1 MKRRSLILMIL
12 IVLLPVSLLTWLG
25 VRMARDEQSV
35 TQQRFRSVMQQRL
48 DDVNRQ
54 VALRFE
60 ESQRRLHQITSLDDF
75 DLPVLREVVRSEPQ
89 VTQLFVLSPDGRLMY
104 PNPAGVLNGSEL
116 TFLNQAARM
125 FTQWDLQNAIA
136 RTEAGVGGDRSAIA
150 MSGGAGGAFRS
161 EVEQRQSPSQQQAD
175 LSYGSTESFLNDQV
189 AAGSLSGE
197 AQSIQQQAA
206 PMAADAP
213 PTPSPLEELI
223 AAIKSVKNAGA
234 EKKAPALD
242 SATVEQNASP
252 SVRMA
257 APPGDSVRSKA
268 EVSQQP
274 APSDPFDAA
283 APAMADGAR
292 GKLSATTSRSA
303 RTGPATGT
311 AEETQATTEAAT
323 QAAPLQSEPML
334 GAAEP
339 AMDAVELPSPMSV
352 GSANYGLEL
361 AAPQMA
367 APEFSPRAET
377 REQPAPFLPSNGWF
391 VWYWDRGLNLIY
403 WQRRPSGHIVGA
415 ALERAR
421 WISDLISWLP
431 ETDRSASKL
440 DSSDVQT
447 AFRVLSSSSEVVY
460 EWGDDVTTD
469 AVPFCEAPVAAPL
482 ASWRLQ
488 CFIPP
493 DQIATGGGRSAY
505 LGFAAGLGAFAITL
519 TSLAWLL
526 YRDYSR
532 DMREASQQ
540 VSFVNQVSHELKT
553 PLTNIR
559 LYADLLEHDLEQVE
573 ADQSEKPLR
582 RLEVISSEAQRLSRL
597 IGNVLTFA
605 RQQRKTLQLH
615 PVSVNVIELVRQIA
629 DRFTPSLQNHGI
641 EIQVSGEPGNDL
653 WLDPDFVEQ
662 ILGNLISNVEK
673 YAASGQRLE
682 IRVAASSG
690 FATIDVIDAGPGIPT
705 AHRASVF
712 QPFSRLSSDLRAST
726 GTGIGLSITRE
737 LARLH
742 GGDVELKDSAT
753 GCWFQVR
760 LKSQR

>member
-1 MKRRSLILMIL
+1 
-12 IVLLPVSLLTWLG
+12 
-25 VRMARDEQSV
+25 MARDEQSV

-48 DDVNRQ
+48 EDVNRQ

-75 DLPVLREVVRSEPQ
+75 DLPLLREVVRSEPQ

-136 RTEAGVGGDRSAIA
+136 RTEAGAGGDRSAIA

-161 EVEQRQSPSQQQAD
+161 EVEQRQSRSQQQTVP
-175 LSYGSTESFLNDQV
+175 SYGSSENSLNDQV
-189 AAGSLSGE
+189 ASGSLPAES
-197 AQSIQQQAA
+197 QMIQQQAA
-206 PMAADAP
+206 PMEADAP
-213 PTPSPLEELI
+213 PAPSALEELV
-223 AAIKSVKNAGA
+223 AAIKSVKSAGA
-234 EKKAPALD
+234 DKRATTSD
-242 SATVEQNASP
+242 SAKLDETASP
-252 SVRMA
+252 AVKMA
-257 APPGDSVRSKA
+257 APPGNSVRSKTEA
-268 EVSQQP
+268 SQQP
-274 APSDPFDAA
+274 TPSDPLEAA
-283 APAMADGAR
+283 APAMAEGAR
-292 GKLSATTSRSA
+292 GNLSAPSARSA
-303 RTGPATGT
+303 RRGPANGT
-311 AEETQATTEAAT
+311 AVETQVSTEVATP
-323 QAAPLQSEPML
+323 AAPPQSEPAFS
-334 GAAEP
+334 AADP
-339 AMDAVELPSPMSV
+339 AMAAAELPSPMSV
-352 GSANYGLEL
+352 ESSNNGLEM
-361 AAPQMA
+361 AAPEMV

-440 DSSDVQT
+440 ESSDVQT

-615 PVSVNVIELVRQIA
+615 PVAVNVIELVRQIA

-641 EIQVSGEPGNDL
+641 EIQVSGEPGHDL

-673 YAASGQRLE
+673 YAATGKQLE
-682 IRVAASSG
+682 IRVAVSSEY
-690 FATIDVIDAGPGIPT
+690 ATIDVIDAGPGISA
-705 AHRASVF
+705 AHRSSVF

-753 GCWFQVR
+753 GCWFRVR

>member
-54 VALRFE
+54 VSLRFE
-60 ESQRRLHQITSLDDF
+60 ESQRRLHQITSIDDF
-75 DLPVLREVVRSEPQ
+75 ELPALREVVRSEPQ
-89 VTQLFVLSPDGRLMY
+89 VTQLFVLSPDGRLLY

-136 RTEAGVGGDRSAIA
+136 RTEAGVGGDRSAVA
-150 MSGGAGGAFRS
+150 MSGGGGAFRS
-161 EVEQRQSPSQQQAD
+161 EVEERQSRSQQQAD
-175 LSYGSTESFLNDQV
+175 PAYGLSENSAADQI
-189 AAGSLSGE
+189 AAGSMPAE

-206 PMAADAP
+206 PMVADAP
-213 PTPSPLEELI
+213 PAPSPLEELV
-223 AAIKSVKNAGA
+223 AAIKSVKNAA
-234 EKKAPALD
+234 VDKKAPTSDSAALD
-242 SATVEQNASP
+242 ENASP
-252 SVRMA
+252 SVKRA
-257 APPGDSVRSKA
+257 APPGNSVRSKA
-268 EVSQQP
+268 EASQQP
-274 APSDPFDAA
+274 APSDPFEAA
-283 APAMADGAR
+283 APAMAEGAR
-292 GKLSATTSRSA
+292 GNLRAPAARSA
-303 RTGPATGT
+303 RTESASGT
-311 AEETQATTEAAT
+311 ADETQAAT
-323 QAAPLQSEPML
+323 QAAPLQN
-334 GAAEP
+334 EP
-339 AMDAVELPSPMSV
+339 AFSAADPAMAATSLPAPMSV
-352 GSANYGLEL
+352 ESANSGLE
-361 AAPQMA
+361 MA
-367 APEFSPRAET
+367 SPEFAARAET

-431 ETDRSASKL
+431 ETDRSDSKL
-440 DSSDVQT
+440 GSSDVQT
-447 AFRVLSSSSEVVY
+447 AFRVLGSSSEVVY
-460 EWGDDVTTD
+460 EWGDDVATD
-469 AVPFCEAPVAAPL
+469 VAAFCEAPVAAPL

-493 DQIATGGGRSAY
+493 DQIATGGGRSAF
-505 LGFAAGLGAFAITL
+505 LGFAAGLGAFALTL

-559 LYADLLEHDLEQVE
+559 LYADLLERDLEQVE

-582 RLEVISSEAQRLSRL
+582 RLEVISAEAQRLSRL

-641 EIQVSGEPGNDL
+641 EIQVRGESRNAL

-673 YAASGQRLE
+673 YAATGRRLE
-682 IRVAASSG
+682 IRVAVNSEY
-690 FATIDVIDAGPGIPT
+690 ATIDVIDAGPGIPV
-705 AHRASVF
+705 AHRANVF

>member
-35 TQQRFRSVMQQRL
+35 TQQRFRSVMQKRL

-60 ESQRRLHQITSLDDF
+60 ESQRRLHQITSVDDF
-75 DLPVLREVVRSEPQ
+75 DLSVLREVVRSEPQ

-136 RTEAGVGGDRSAIA
+136 RTEAGAGGDRSAIA
-150 MSGGAGGAFRS
+150 MSGGGEGAFRS
-161 EVEQRQSPSQQQAD
+161 EVEQRLSRSQQQTD
-175 LSYGSTESFLNDQV
+175 PSYGSSENSLADQI
-189 AAGSLSGE
+189 ASGSMPAE
-197 AQSIQQQAA
+197 AIPQQAA
-206 PMAADAP
+206 PMVADTP
-213 PTPSPLEELI
+213 PATSPLEELV
-223 AAIKSVKNAGA
+223 AAIKSVKNAAA
-234 EKKAPALD
+234 EKKATTLD
-242 SATVEQNASP
+242 SAALDENASP
-252 SVRMA
+252 SVRMS
-257 APPGDSVRSKA
+257 APPGNVTRSKA
-268 EVSQQP
+268 EASQQP
-274 APSDPFDAA
+274 APSDPFEAA
-283 APAMADGAR
+283 APALAEGAR
-292 GKLSATTSRSA
+292 GNLRAPAASSA
-303 RTGPATGT
+303 RTGPDSRT
-311 AEETQATTEAAT
+311 AEETTAAT
-323 QAAPLQSEPML
+323 LAAPLQAAPLQN
-334 GAAEP
+334 EP
-339 AMDAVELPSPMSV
+339 AF
-352 GSANYGLEL
+352 SA
-361 AAPQMA
+361 ADPAMA
-367 APEFSPRAET
+367 APEFTARAET

-431 ETDRSASKL
+431 ETDRSDSKL
-440 DSSDVQT
+440 GSSDVQT

-460 EWGDDVTTD
+460 EWGDDVTAD

-505 LGFAAGLGAFAITL
+505 LGFAAGLGAFAMTL

-629 DRFTPSLQNHGI
+629 ERFTPSLQNHGI
-641 EIQVSGEPGNDL
+641 EIQVSGESGTDL

-673 YAASGQRLE
+673 YAAAGRHLKIQ
-682 IRVAASSG
+682 VAVSSEY
-690 FATIDVIDAGPGIPT
+690 ATIDVIDAGPGIPT

>member
-35 TQQRFRSVMQQRL
+35 TQQRFRSVMQKRL

-60 ESQRRLHQITSLDDF
+60 ESQRRLHQITSVDDF
-75 DLPVLREVVRSEPQ
+75 DLSVLREVVRSEPQ

-136 RTEAGVGGDRSAIA
+136 RTEAGAGSDRSAIA
-150 MSGGAGGAFRS
+150 MSAGADADAGGAFPS
-161 EVEQRQSPSQQQAD
+161 EVEQRQTRSQR
-175 LSYGSTESFLNDQV
+175 
-189 AAGSLSGE
+189 
-197 AQSIQQQAA
+197 QAA
-206 PMAADAP
+206 SENGLSENSLADQIASGSMPAAPLPAAPQQNEPVFIAAD
-213 PTPSPLEELI
+213 
-223 AAIKSVKNAGA
+223 
-234 EKKAPALD
+234 
-242 SATVEQNASP
+242 
-252 SVRMA
+252 
-257 APPGDSVRSKA
+257 
-268 EVSQQP
+268 
-274 APSDPFDAA
+274 
-283 APAMADGAR
+283 PAMADTEMPAPMTSE
-292 GKLSATTSRSA
+292 SASA
-303 RTGPATGT
+303 
-311 AEETQATTEAAT
+311 
-323 QAAPLQSEPML
+323 
-334 GAAEP
+334 
-339 AMDAVELPSPMSV
+339 
-352 GSANYGLEL
+352 GLE
-361 AAPQMA
+361 MA
-367 APEFSPRAET
+367 APEFTARAET
-377 REQPAPFLPSNGWF
+377 REQPASFLPSNGWF

-431 ETDRSASKL
+431 ETDRSDSKL
-440 DSSDVQT
+440 GLSDVQT
-447 AFRVLSSSSEVVY
+447 MFRVLSSSSEVVY

-469 AVPFCEAPVAAPL
+469 EVPFCEAPVAAPL

-493 DQIATGGGRSAY
+493 DQITTGGGRSAY

-605 RQQRKTLQLH
+605 RQQRKALQLH
-615 PVSVNVIELVRQIA
+615 SVSVNVIELVSQIA
-629 DRFTPSLQNHGI
+629 ERFTPSLQNHGI
-641 EIQVSGEPGNDL
+641 EIQVSGKSGTDL

-673 YAASGQRLE
+673 YAATGRHLKIQ
-682 IRVAASSG
+682 VAVSSEY
-690 FATIDVIDAGPGIPT
+690 ATIDVIDAGAGIPT

>member
-25 VRMARDEQSV
+25 VRMARDEQSL

-60 ESQRRLHQITSLDDF
+60 ESQRRLHRITSVDDF
-75 DLPVLREVVRSEPQ
+75 DLSVLREVVRSEPQ

-125 FTQWDLQNAIA
+125 FTQRDLQNAIA
-136 RTEAGVGGDRSAIA
+136 RTEAGAGDDRSAIA
-150 MSGGAGGAFRS
+150 MSGGGSGTFRS
-161 EVEQRQSPSQQQAD
+161 EAEQRQSRSQQQVD
-175 LSYGSTESFLNDQV
+175 PSYGSSENVLNDQV
-189 AAGSLSGE
+189 ALGSLPAETQAS
-197 AQSIQQQAA
+197 QQQAA
-206 PMAADAP
+206 PMVADAP
-213 PTPSPLEELI
+213 AASSPLEELI
-223 AAIKSVKNAGA
+223 AAIKSVRSAGGERRETTLESAALDQNAG
-234 EKKAPALD
+234 
-242 SATVEQNASP
+242 P
-252 SVRMA
+252 SVKMA
-257 APPGDSVRSKA
+257 APPGSSVRSKTEA
-268 EVSQQP
+268 SQLP
-274 APSDPFDAA
+274 APADPFDAA
-283 APAMADGAR
+283 
-292 GKLSATTSRSA
+292 
-303 RTGPATGT
+303 
-311 AEETQATTEAAT
+311 
-323 QAAPLQSEPML
+323 
-334 GAAEP
+334 
-339 AMDAVELPSPMSV
+339 ELPSPMSV
-352 GSANYGLEL
+352 ESANNGLEM
-361 AAPQMA
+361 AAPQLA
-367 APEFSPRAET
+367 APEFSTRAET

-431 ETDRSASKL
+431 ETDRSDSKL
-440 DSSDVQT
+440 GSYDVQT

-460 EWGDDVTTD
+460 EWGDDVATD

-673 YAASGQRLE
+673 YAATGRHLE
-682 IRVAASSG
+682 IRVAVSSE
-690 FATIDVIDAGPGIPT
+690 FATIDVIDAGPGIPA

-737 LARLH
+737 LACLH

>member
-48 DDVNRQ
+48 EDVNRQ

-75 DLPVLREVVRSEPQ
+75 DLPLLREVVRSEPQ

-136 RTEAGVGGDRSAIA
+136 RTEAGAGGDRSAIA
-150 MSGGAGGAFRS
+150 MSSGGGGAFRS
-161 EVEQRQSPSQQQAD
+161 EVEQRQSRSQQQTDAA
-175 LSYGSTESFLNDQV
+175 YGSSENSLADQI
-189 AAGSLSGE
+189 ASGSMPAE
-197 AQSIQQQAA
+197 AIPQQAA
-206 PMAADAP
+206 PMVADAP
-213 PTPSPLEELI
+213 PAPSPLEELV
-223 AAIKSVKNAGA
+223 AMIKSVKSEGA
-234 EKKAPALD
+234 EKKATPLDSVALD
-242 SATVEQNASP
+242 ESASP
-252 SVRMA
+252 SVKMA
-257 APPGDSVRSKA
+257 APPGNSVRSKA
-268 EVSQQP
+268 NVSQRP
-274 APSDPFDAA
+274 APSDPFEAA
-283 APAMADGAR
+283 APAMAEGAR
-292 GKLSATTSRSA
+292 GNLRAPAASSA
-303 RTGPATGT
+303 RTGPATGM
-311 AEETQATTEAAT
+311 AKETQATTQAAT
-323 QAAPLQSEPML
+323 PAAPEQNEPSFSAADPAMAATELAAPLS
-334 GAAEP
+334 AE
-339 AMDAVELPSPMSV
+339 
-352 GSANYGLEL
+352 SANNGLAM

-367 APEFSPRAET
+367 APEFTARAET

-431 ETDRSASKL
+431 ETDRSDSQL
-440 DSSDVQT
+440 GSSDVQT
-447 AFRVLSSSSEVVY
+447 AFRVLSSSSEIVY

-673 YAASGQRLE
+673 YAATGRRLE
-682 IRVAASSG
+682 IRVAVSSEY
-690 FATIDVIDAGPGIPT
+690 ATIDVIDAGPGIPA

>member
-25 VRMARDEQSV
+25 VRIARDEQSV

-54 VALRFE
+54 VSLRFE
-60 ESQRRLHQITSLDDF
+60 ESQRRLHQITSVDDF
-75 DLPVLREVVRSEPQ
+75 ELPALREVVRSEPQ
-89 VTQLFVLSPDGRLMY
+89 VTQLFVLSPDGRLLY
-104 PNPAGVLNGSEL
+104 PNPAGILNGSEL

-136 RTEAGVGGDRSAIA
+136 RTEAGAGGDRSAIA
-150 MSGGAGGAFRS
+150 MSGGGGGVVGS
-161 EVEQRQSPSQQQAD
+161 EREQQQ
-175 LSYGSTESFLNDQV
+175 
-189 AAGSLSGE
+189 SGE
-197 AQSIQQQAA
+197 KPQASPEFELSENAAVGQIALDSMATEEKSIQQQAV
-206 PMAADAP
+206 PMAADVP
-213 PTPSPLEELI
+213 PSRSPLEDLV
-223 AAIKSVKNAGA
+223 AAIKSVKDAAVSN
-234 EKKAPALD
+234 KAQTTD
-242 SATVEQNASP
+242 SVASDKNTG
-252 SVRMA
+252 SNVKRA
-257 APPGDSVRSKA
+257 APPGNAVRSKA
-268 EVSQQP
+268 EASQQP
-274 APSDPFDAA
+274 APSDPFDVA
-283 APAMADGAR
+283 APAMAEGAR
-292 GKLSATTSRSA
+292 GNLKASAAMSRRAGPASGTVEETTAATPAAALPNEPAFRVGDLSAPAEAMPSTMTSES
-303 RTGPATGT
+303 P
-311 AEETQATTEAAT
+311 
-323 QAAPLQSEPML
+323 
-334 GAAEP
+334 
-339 AMDAVELPSPMSV
+339 DA
-352 GSANYGLEL
+352 GLEKS
-361 AAPQMA
+361 
-367 APEFSPRAET
+367 APELTPRAET

-431 ETDRSASKL
+431 ETDRVDSK
-440 DSSDVQT
+440 SGSFAVQT

-460 EWGDDVTTD
+460 EWGDDVATD
-469 AVPFCEAPVAAPL
+469 VAAFCDAPLAAPL

-505 LGFAAGLGAFAITL
+505 LGFAAGLGAFAMTL

-559 LYADLLEHDLEQVE
+559 LYADLLERDLEQVE

-582 RLEVISSEAQRLSRL
+582 RLEVISAEAQRLSRL

-605 RQQRKTLQLH
+605 RQQRNTLQLH

-641 EIQVSGEPGNDL
+641 EIQVCGESNNAL

-662 ILGNLISNVEK
+662 ILCNLISNVEK
-673 YAASGQRLE
+673 YAATGQRLE
-682 IRVAASSG
+682 IRVAVNSE
-690 FATIDVIDAGPGIPT
+690 FATIDVIDAGPGIPA
-705 AHRASVF
+705 AHRANVF

-742 GGDVELKDSAT
+742 GGDVQLNDSAT